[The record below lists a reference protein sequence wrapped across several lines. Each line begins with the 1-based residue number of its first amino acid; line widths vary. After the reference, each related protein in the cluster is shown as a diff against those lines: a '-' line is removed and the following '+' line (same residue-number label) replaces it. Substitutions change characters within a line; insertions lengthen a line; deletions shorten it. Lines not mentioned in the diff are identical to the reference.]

1 MRVLIRFSDV
11 RFAGGALLKEQAI
24 GGTGK
29 RTVGVKRGVQ
39 GPRDFVRRCCFW
51 ASLAALSACAPLT
64 DTLEVTPFLREQVTG
79 DTWRA
84 CAAREYQAQARA
96 QARSGRNW
104 KQASLLAAKGR
115 SALNGER
122 PELESVPNALRQQR
136 ARLDNLQ
143 TSQKATCACATAQAR
158 LDGWSVALEQDPG
171 RDQTTYL
178 TAFNAAASACDQQR

>member
-11 RFAGGALLKEQAI
+11 RLAGGALQKVQAI

-29 RTVGVKRGVQ
+29 RNVGVKRGVQ
-39 GPRDFVRRCCFW
+39 GPRDFVRRSCFW
-51 ASLAALSACAPLT
+51 TLFAALGACAPLT

-84 CAAREYQAQARA
+84 CAAREYQSQARMQARA
-96 QARSGRNW
+96 GRHWTQAAR
-104 KQASLLAAKGR
+104 LAAKGR
-115 SALNGER
+115 SALNGDR
-122 PELESVPNALRQQR
+122 PEPENVPDTLRQQR
-136 ARLDNLQ
+136 DWLDKLQ
-143 TSQKATCACATAQAR
+143 TNQKSTCACATAQAR